1 MQALD
6 QTQLNTDI
14 GIIQLLHSRLGE
26 DLAKSLSYGTGT
38 FIYLSTLNNKNIL
51 VSKYIEILYRY
62 QIIGDYI
69 STERY
74 NVLTVQ
80 DIQNIID
87 DAYRKLEKYN
97 T

>member
-26 DLAKSLSYGTGT
+26 DLAKSLAYGTGN

-51 VSKYIEILYRY
+51 ISKYIEILYRY
-62 QIIGDYI
+62 QIIGDYT
-69 STERY
+69 STEKY

-80 DIQNIID
+80 DIQDIID
-87 DAYRKLEKYN
+87 DAYRQLEKYN